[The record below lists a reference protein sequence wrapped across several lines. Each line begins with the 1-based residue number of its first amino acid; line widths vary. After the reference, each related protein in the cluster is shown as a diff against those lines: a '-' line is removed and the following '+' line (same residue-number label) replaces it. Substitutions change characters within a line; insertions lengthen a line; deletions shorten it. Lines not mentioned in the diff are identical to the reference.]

1 MKTVKELIKSFGY
14 AFSGIAAAV
23 RSERNFRIHIV
34 AAGLVAGFGA
44 VYGLTASEWAIIA
57 ITIALVLSS
66 ELFNTAVE
74 AAVDRTGKHTEAFG
88 KTAKDCAAGAV
99 LVLAMA
105 AVAVAI
111 CIFSDTAR
119 LFPALISIFTTP
131 IIFIFITYA
140 ILSLIFIKWKNSN

>member
-1 MKTVKELIKSFGY
+1 MKTVKALIKSFGY
-14 AFSGIAAAV
+14 AFSGIITAI

-57 ITIALVLSS
+57 MTVALVLSA
-66 ELFNTAVE
+66 ELFNTAIE
-74 AAVDRTGKHTEAFG
+74 ATIDRMEKEADVLG

-99 LVLAMA
+99 LVLAIA
-105 AVAVAI
+105 SVAVAI

-119 LFPALISIFTTP
+119 LFPAIETVFTTP
-131 IIFIFITYA
+131 VIFIFIAYA
-140 ILSLIFIKWKNSN
+140 VLALIFIKGKKQ